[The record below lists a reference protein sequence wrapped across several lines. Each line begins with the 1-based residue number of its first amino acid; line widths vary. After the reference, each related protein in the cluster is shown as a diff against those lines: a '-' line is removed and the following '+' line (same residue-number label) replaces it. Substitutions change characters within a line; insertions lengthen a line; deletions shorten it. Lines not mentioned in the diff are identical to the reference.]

1 MPSLASVT
9 SHLDAYLSIAEIP
22 DSDRALNGL
31 QVENTGGVQRVLA
44 AVDASL
50 ASIERA
56 AALGS
61 GTLLLVHH
69 GLFQTY
75 FFASHLGLDPNA
87 RDRFKGDPAYERTVE
102 FCAKYDEVSFDPR
115 YPNEPLSTFEPMG
128 RKLLAKA
135 WVAPQ

>member
-69 GLFQTY
+69 GLFWDGNVPITGRRY
-75 FFASHLGLDPNA
+75 RRVAAAL
-87 RDRFKGDPAYERTVE
+87 RGD
-102 FCAKYDEVSFDPR
+102 VS
-115 YPNEPLSTFEPMG
+115 
-128 RKLLAKA
+128 
-135 WVAPQ
+135 